1 MDDMTRYDLYRALVE
16 QIPDAV
22 IFADREGIVRIWN
35 DGAQAVF
42 GYTAA
47 DMLGRGLD
55 VIIPED
61 LRQRHNQGYDRAMAN
76 GHTRLGNRVM
86 TTRSI
91 HKNGS
96 KIYVDLSFAVIK
108 NESGLAIGALAVG
121 RNMTDRYLSARALRI
136 RVAEMEERLKGLS
149 EQPLS

>member
-1 MDDMTRYDLYRALVE
+1 MDDMTRFDLYRALVE

-42 GYTAA
+42 GFTAA
-47 DMLGRGLD
+47 DMLGKGLD

-61 LRQRHNQGYDRAMAN
+61 LRQRHNQSYSRAMAN

-91 HKNGS
+91 HKNGG
-96 KIYVDLSFAVIK
+96 KIYVDLSF
-108 NESGLAIGALAVG
+108 
-121 RNMTDRYLSARALRI
+121 
-136 RVAEMEERLKGLS
+136 
-149 EQPLS
+149 

>member
-1 MDDMTRYDLYRALVE
+1 MEDMTRFDLFRALVE

-35 DGAQAVF
+35 DGAVDVF

-47 DMLGRGLD
+47 EMLNKGLD

-96 KIYVDLSFAVIK
+96 KLYVDLSFAVIK
-108 NESGLAIGALAVG
+108 DESGLAVGALAVG
-121 RNMTDRYLSARALRI
+121 RNATERYLTDKALRK
-136 RVAEMEERLKGLS
+136 RLAEMEERLKGLP
-149 EQPLS
+149 EQQLS

>member
-1 MDDMTRYDLYRALVE
+1 MEDMTRFDLFRALVE
-16 QIPDAV
+16 QMPDAV

-35 DGAQAVF
+35 DGALAVF

-47 DMLGRGLD
+47 EMLGRGLD

-61 LRQRHNQGYDRAMAN
+61 LRQRHNQGYVRAMAS

-91 HKNGS
+91 HKNKS
-96 KIYVDLSFAVIK
+96 KIYVDLSFAVIE
-108 NESGLAIGALAVG
+108 NESGLVVGALAVG
-121 RNMTDRYLSARALRI
+121 RNVTERYLSDKALRK
-136 RVAEMEERLKGLS
+136 RLAEMEDSLKGVPEL
-149 EQPLS
+149 PLS

>member
-1 MDDMTRYDLYRALVE
+1 MDDMTRFDLYRAFVE

-47 DMLGRGLD
+47 DMLGKGLD

-61 LRQRHNQGYDRAMAN
+61 LRQRHNQGFDRAMAN

-91 HKNGS
+91 QNNES
-96 KIYVDLSFAVIK
+96 RLYVDLSFAVIK
-108 NESGLAIGALAVG
+108 DESGLAIGALAVG
-121 RNMTDRYLSARALRI
+121 RNATERYLSDRALRK

-149 EQPLS
+149 EQPLP

>member
-1 MDDMTRYDLYRALVE
+1 MEDMTHFDLFRALVE
-16 QIPDAV
+16 QMPDAV

-35 DGAQAVF
+35 DGALAVF
-42 GYTAA
+42 GYTSAE
-47 DMLGRGLD
+47 MLGRSLD

-61 LRQRHNQGYDRAMAN
+61 LRQRHNQGYVRAMAS

-91 HKNGS
+91 HKNES
-96 KIYVDLSFAVIK
+96 KLYVDLSFAVIK
-108 NESGLAIGALAVG
+108 DESGLTIGALAVG
-121 RNMTDRYLSARALRI
+121 RNATERYLSDRALRI

-149 EQPLS
+149 GQPLS

>member
-61 LRQRHNQGYDRAMAN
+61 LRQRHSQGYDRAMAN

>member
-1 MDDMTRYDLYRALVE
+1 MDDMTRFDLYRALVE

-35 DGAQAVF
+35 DGAVAVF

-47 DMLGRGLD
+47 EMLGRGLD
-55 VIIPED
+55 AIIPED
-61 LRQRHNQGYDRAMAN
+61 LRQRHNQGYDRAVAS

-91 HKNGS
+91 HKNGN
-96 KIYVDLSFAVIK
+96 KLYVDLSFAVVRD
-108 NESGLAIGALAVG
+108 ESGLAVGALAIG
-121 RNMTDRYLSARALRI
+121 RNATERYLSDRAMRKRL
-136 RVAEMEERLKGLS
+136 AEMEERFKGLP
-149 EQPLS
+149 EQQPS

>member
-1 MDDMTRYDLYRALVE
+1 MDDMTRFDLYRALVE

-47 DMLGRGLD
+47 EILGKGLE

-61 LRQRHNQGYDRAMAN
+61 LRQRHNEGYGRAMAD
-76 GHTRLGNRVM
+76 GHTKLGNRVM
-86 TTRSI
+86 TNRSI
-91 HKNGS
+91 QKNGN
-96 KIYVDLSFAVIK
+96 KLYVDLSFAVVRD
-108 NESGLAIGALAVG
+108 ESGLAVGALAIG
-121 RNMTDRYLSARALRI
+121 RNTTERYLSDRALRK
-136 RVAEMEERLKGLS
+136 RLAEMEERLKGLPGTNS
-149 EQPLS
+149 

>member
-1 MDDMTRYDLYRALVE
+1 MEDMTRFDLFRALVE
-16 QIPDAV
+16 QMPDAV

-35 DGAQAVF
+35 DGALAVF

-47 DMLGRGLD
+47 EMLGRGLD

-108 NESGLAIGALAVG
+108 NQSGLAIGALAVG
-121 RNMTDRYLSARALRI
+121 RNATERYLSARALRI

>member
-1 MDDMTRYDLYRALVE
+1 MEDMTRFDLFRALVE
-16 QIPDAV
+16 QMPDAV

-35 DGAQAVF
+35 DGALAVF

-47 DMLGRGLD
+47 EMLGGGLY

-108 NESGLAIGALAVG
+108 NQSGLAIGALAVG
-121 RNMTDRYLSARALRI
+121 RNATERYLSARALRI